1 MASNT
6 GSHASNFPTVNAL
19 ALEIKDYPE
28 IFANVVLS
36 YEASVV
42 IENNKA
48 LLALGE
54 GVAPIEIP
62 DACVDGLRLVVHQLH
77 LYQSTAKAL
86 QDLPKSDAV
95 NKELQLYISI
105 SAYLASTVTA
115 FKGELGTDNTT
126 SSNAMWRSA
135 HLDFHIALALEDSAF
150 TQEQQTIALKAIRR
164 SWKHFR
170 EKKTYK
176 RVQDQV
182 QAFDAFSIPVTGA
195 GMHKAFC
202 LNGDNMC
209 GGPFEHTR
217 EQSELIAST
226 IQTLESEPEV
236 EMKQERVVRFDD
248 PTPSF
253 SIEITKR
260 PPQNASGSSKSK
272 SSKGRNI
279 KATAQSVINAQDSSD
294 DMVVDSQNV
303 EEDPPKRVS
312 SAKSKKSGQGV
323 PRKSIA
329 PASGSGQLR
338 SSVLASNEEE
348 SHSEQVAN
356 LFESKEDAKKTCKPR
371 KAFNKGKR
379 STRKGKKKD
388 VVLEAESEEEQRGDA
403 RTLAQIEAEANPA
416 ARRSGRKKGGSRVIE
431 SEDDEEDHS
440 TATAMVSASDL
451 AVGHDAIESDSGN
464 ASERNDL
471 SDIEMS
477 QDGAEELDETILPT
491 GLENWEAWNQIAFE
505 EGNSQILL
513 KLGAWMLLRFRQLA
527 MIPVDADLN
536 GLIIPQS
543 PRGMN
548 FNSEDDFYEAIGM
561 ERLYSAI
568 AHIDT
573 RPRYMRY
580 LLHRLG
586 RSLASAD
593 NADGH
598 SNNLSVGSP
607 PAVTI
612 GMMSDI
618 SVPWIPLNSEVHDDT
633 AGDTTDEQGIVTHAM
648 HEMAIDSDGV
658 PLDELLDKSALNDG
672 KRKRTSSQP
681 SPPKKDGGRGP
692 SKRPKPVIQPR
703 SASVPPIPSS
713 TVLVP
718 STAAAPSTFLVPS
731 TSVVAST
738 VLVPSTPEP
747 HASDAAI
754 RNVGTASGEDDEID
768 AVGDV
773 DDEQSFSSVAADPSS
788 ITHSSSVMES
798 SSTAGNANDWL
809 ENMISPPS

>member
-1 MASNT
+1 MASNV

-28 IFANVVLS
+28 IFTNVVLS
-36 YEASVV
+36 YEASVDV
-42 IENNKA
+42 ENNRA

-54 GVAPIEIP
+54 GVAPLEIP
-62 DACVDGLRLVVHQLH
+62 DACVDALRLVIHQLH

-95 NKELQLYISI
+95 NTELRLYISI
-105 SAYLASTVTA
+105 SAYLASVVSA

-135 HLDFHIALALEDSAF
+135 HLDFHIALALQDHAY
-150 TQEQQTIALKAIRR
+150 TLEQQTIALKAIRR
-164 SWKHFR
+164 SWNHFR

-176 RVQDQV
+176 KVQDL
-182 QAFDAFSIPVTGA
+182 TGA
-195 GMHKAFC
+195 AMHKAFC
-202 LNGDNMC
+202 MKGDNLC

-217 EQSELIAST
+217 EQSDLIAFT

-236 EMKQERVVRFDD
+236 EMKQEKIVRFDD

-253 SIEITKR
+253 SVEITQR
-260 PPQNASGSSKSK
+260 PPQSVSGSSKSK

-279 KATAQSVINAQDSSD
+279 KATAQSISNAHDSSD
-294 DMVVDSQNV
+294 DMVVDLQDV
-303 EEDPPKRVS
+303 EDDPSKRVS
-312 SAKSKKSGQGV
+312 SAKSKKSGQGG
-323 PRKSIA
+323 PRKSIT

-338 SSVLASNEEE
+338 SSVLVSDEEE

-356 LFESKEDAKKTCKPR
+356 LFESKEDAKKTSKPR
-371 KAFNKGKR
+371 KALNKGKR
-379 STRKGKKKD
+379 SARKGKKKD
-388 VVLEAESEEEQRGDA
+388 VVLEAESEEEQHVNA
-403 RTLAQIEAEANPA
+403 RTLAQIEVDAKLT
-416 ARRSGRKKGGSRVIE
+416 ARRSGRKKGGNRVIE

-440 TATAMVSASDL
+440 TATAKVSASGI
-451 AVGHDAIESDSGN
+451 AV
-464 ASERNDL
+464 RNDL

-477 QDGAEELDETILPT
+477 QDGVEELDDTILPT

-527 MIPVDADLN
+527 MIPVDADLD
-536 GLIIPQS
+536 GLIHEIS
-543 PRGMN
+543 P
-548 FNSEDDFYEAIGM
+548 AQTWTV
-561 ERLYSAI
+561 A
-568 AHIDT
+568 
-573 RPRYMRY
+573 
-580 LLHRLG
+580 
-586 RSLASAD
+586 LASED

-598 SNNLSVGSP
+598 SSNLAVGSP

-618 SVPWIPLNSEVHDDT
+618 SLPWIPLNSEVHDDT

-658 PLDELLDKSALNDG
+658 PLDESLDKSALNDG

-692 SKRPKPVIQPR
+692 SKRPKQ
-703 SASVPPIPSS
+703 SFNHDLL
-713 TVLVP
+713 T
-718 STAAAPSTFLVPS
+718 
-731 TSVVAST
+731 ST

-747 HASDAAI
+747 HVSDAAI
-754 RNVGTASGEDDEID
+754 RNVGNASGEDDEID

-788 ITHSSSVMES
+788 ITHSSAVMES

>member
-1 MASNT
+1 MASNV

-28 IFANVVLS
+28 IFTNVVLS
-36 YEASVV
+36 YEASVDV
-42 IENNKA
+42 ENNRA

-54 GVAPIEIP
+54 GVAPLEIP
-62 DACVDGLRLVVHQLH
+62 DACVDALRLVIHQLH

-95 NKELQLYISI
+95 NTELRLYISI
-105 SAYLASTVTA
+105 SAYLASVVSA

-135 HLDFHIALALEDSAF
+135 HLDFHIALALQDHAY
-150 TQEQQTIALKAIRR
+150 TLEQQTIALKAIRR
-164 SWKHFR
+164 SWNHFR

-176 RVQDQV
+176 KVQDL
-182 QAFDAFSIPVTGA
+182 TGA
-195 GMHKAFC
+195 AMHKAFC
-202 LNGDNMC
+202 MKGDNLC

-217 EQSELIAST
+217 EQSDLIAFT

-236 EMKQERVVRFDD
+236 EMKQEKIVRFDD

-253 SIEITKR
+253 SVEITQR
-260 PPQNASGSSKSK
+260 PPQSVSGSSKSK

-279 KATAQSVINAQDSSD
+279 KATAQSISNAHDSSD
-294 DMVVDSQNV
+294 DMVVDLQDV
-303 EEDPPKRVS
+303 EDDPSKRVS
-312 SAKSKKSGQGV
+312 SAKSKKSGQGG
-323 PRKSIA
+323 PRKSIT

-338 SSVLASNEEE
+338 SSVLVSDEEE

-356 LFESKEDAKKTCKPR
+356 LFESKEDAKKTSKPR
-371 KAFNKGKR
+371 KALNKGKR
-379 STRKGKKKD
+379 SARKGKKKD
-388 VVLEAESEEEQRGDA
+388 VVLEAESEEEQHVNA
-403 RTLAQIEAEANPA
+403 RTLAQIEVDAKLT
-416 ARRSGRKKGGSRVIE
+416 ARRSGRKKGGNRVIE

-440 TATAMVSASDL
+440 TATAKVSASGI
-451 AVGHDAIESDSGN
+451 AVGHGAIESDSGN

-477 QDGAEELDETILPT
+477 QDGVEELDDTILPT

-527 MIPVDADLN
+527 MIPVDADLD
-536 GLIIPQS
+536 GLVIPRS

-548 FNSEDDFYEAIGM
+548 FESEDDFYEALGM

-586 RSLASAD
+586 RSLASED

-598 SNNLSVGSP
+598 SSNLAVGSP

-618 SVPWIPLNSEVHDDT
+618 SLPWIPLNSEVHDDT

-658 PLDELLDKSALNDG
+658 PLDESLDKSALNDG

-718 STAAAPSTFLVPS
+718 STAAVPSTVLVPS
-731 TSVVAST
+731 TAEVPSTAAVTST

-747 HASDAAI
+747 HVSDAAI
-754 RNVGTASGEDDEID
+754 RNVGNASGEDDEID

-788 ITHSSSVMES
+788 ITHSSAVMES